1 MKMRLYL
8 SLIFLA
14 SILMAME
21 GVCGSEQDVID
32 GVDWSMGAKASN
44 TGKYTCLTGELADSF
59 WEYPANGLEF
69 IRWQSAIVPEN
80 FRNNKVTFIMASGMG
95 CNFGDKG
102 FHELFMNGKKI
113 LEINTPYET
122 AISWKSE
129 LVAAKFETVFI
140 DINNDLFGIFSVTV
154 PPETIEFGKR
164 QSFEMKGKKCL
175 CQSWFSISKVENLK
189 SLNVKELQSK
199 RNIGVRIAGIKA
211 ANKATV
217 SVKEAKEGMLSDKI
231 CAWYWDKAC
240 AVSIINDKATA
251 PKGDNTIIFNAE
263 GKKLPDDANTMADKA
278 ENEQKWLIEV
288 YPESVLKSSEES
300 YKKHLEYLGKL
311 DCVIW
316 KDSVEKIGNYIK
328 LMKSAKVIKD
338 DDGKNHIKVSL
349 IGFPEGFRSEQ
360 PLTAI
365 IILPP
370 QTWEAKALCDKK
382 EIRYEYVAFEET
394 RGIKFDILPGGKQVD
409 IYYRK

>member
-1 MKMRLYL
+1 MKRKLDL
-8 SLIFLA
+8 TLAFLL
-14 SILMAME
+14 SILMATE
-21 GVCGSEQDVID
+21 GVYGSERDVID
-32 GVDWSMGAKASN
+32 GVDWSVGARASN

-59 WEYPANGLEF
+59 WEYPASGLEF
-69 IRWQSAIVPEN
+69 ISWQSAIVPEN
-80 FRNNKVTFIMASGMG
+80 LKNNKVTFIMASGMG
-95 CNFGDKG
+95 CNFGNEG
-102 FHELFMNGKKI
+102 FHELLMNGRKI

-122 AISWKSE
+122 TISWQSE
-129 LVAAKFETVFI
+129 LASAKFETVFI

-175 CQSWFSISKVENLK
+175 GKSWFSISKVENLR
-189 SLNVKELQSK
+189 SLNIKELQSK
-199 RNIGVRIAGIKA
+199 SPIGVRIAGLKATGKA
-211 ANKATV
+211 AA
-217 SVKEAKEGMLSDKI
+217 SGMEGII
-231 CAWYWDKAC
+231 CEWYWDKDC

-251 PKGDNTIIFNAE
+251 PKGENTIIFNAA
-263 GKKLPDDANTMADKA
+263 GKKLPDDANAMADKA
-278 ENEQKWLIEV
+278 ENEKKWLIEV
-288 YPESVLKSSEES
+288 YPESVLKSSEDG

-316 KDSVEKIGNYIK
+316 KDSVEKVGNYTK

-338 DDGKNHIKVSL
+338 DDGQNHIKVSL
-349 IGFPEGFRSEQ
+349 IGFPEGFKSEQ

-370 QTWEAKALCDKK
+370 QTWEAKAFCDKK
-382 EIRYEYVAFEET
+382 EIRYEYVVFKEM
-394 RGIKFDILPGGKQVD
+394 RGIKFDIFPGGKPLD